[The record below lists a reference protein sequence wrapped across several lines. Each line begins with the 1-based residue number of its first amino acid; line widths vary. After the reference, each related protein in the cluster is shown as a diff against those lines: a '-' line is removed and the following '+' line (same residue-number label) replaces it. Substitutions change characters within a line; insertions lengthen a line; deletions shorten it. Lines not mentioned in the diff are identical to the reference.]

1 MRKYPEFLWE
11 SFRRKKYKGERAIME
26 NFKKC
31 AIFFMCI
38 LLIFGVIGMIRQC
51 GSFKAHEEK
60 NEITNTEVK
69 EEMSDETIKIEAK
82 EETADEILKIDCA
95 AEYSGETYSLGD
107 TRDEIL
113 RKAESTNCRIWV
125 ETEEVIVVD
134 MGLYLY
140 FDQENICIAL
150 SFNNEWIETEKGVQ
164 IGSLLKDML
173 ECYGDSYEKISYP
186 EENYEV
192 YRYDHNDHI
201 IKFGVMKEIEYTY
214 LSDERGEL
222 PIIQSIE
229 IYDPE
234 KYHPYSQEVSG
245 KEDIDYFVEYKGM
258 RVFLEQKKADIM
270 QEGVKNKIKVMETEE
285 GLMLDE
291 ALYLFFDENDVCIR
305 ISILN
310 ELPKMARGISR
321 LDHLDDVIECYG
333 DNYECSVF
341 VCKGTYKAYR
351 YYNHDYV
358 MEFGF
363 AGTDA
368 GNPTH
373 PLHLD
378 IYHKSAAPIYDYGE
392 PFDYE
397 DF

>member
-1 MRKYPEFLWE
+1 M
-11 SFRRKKYKGERAIME
+11 A

-38 LLIFGVIGMIRQC
+38 LVILGIVGMIQQC
-51 GSFKAHEEK
+51 GSLKTHEEK
-60 NEITNTEVK
+60 NEIAHTEAD
-69 EEMSDETIKIEAK
+69 EEMSKIENKK
-82 EETADEILKIDCA
+82 EIPEEKSKEIIKSDCA

-107 TRDEIL
+107 TREEIL

-134 MGLYLY
+134 TGLYLY

-164 IGSLLKDML
+164 IGSLLTDMI
-173 ECYGDSYEKISYP
+173 EYYGDSYEKISYP

-234 KYHPYSQEVSG
+234 KYHPYLQEIPG
-245 KEDIDYFVEYKGM
+245 KEDIEYSVEYKGM
-258 RVFLEQKKADIM
+258 RVSLEQKKADII
-270 QEGVKNKIKVMETEE
+270 QEALKHKVEVMETETE
-285 GLMLDE
+285 NSLLLDE

-341 VCKGTYKAYR
+341 DYKGTYKAYR
-351 YYNHDYV
+351 YYDHDYV